1 MKYNTY
7 LFDFDGVLV
16 DSMPI
21 FISSMLGFLDKN
33 NIKYGD
39 EVVKTITPLGYRGA
53 IKYLKGLGVSM
64 PEDEMLVAVK
74 KTVFNEYLNNIPAKE
89 FVCETLKALKNDGAE
104 LNILSASPHV
114 VLDVCLERIGIK
126 DLFTNI
132 LSTDDFGKRKND
144 PDIYNDA
151 IQKIGKGMD
160 EIIFFDDNLNA
171 LKAAKE
177 AGLKICGV
185 FDEASA
191 VYESEIRAITDYYIY
206 NFSELTEV
214 VK

>member
-16 DSMPI
+16 DSMPV
-21 FISSMLGFLDKN
+21 FITSMLSFLDKN
-33 NIKYGD
+33 NIEYGD

-53 IKYLKGLGVSM
+53 IKYLKELGVTM
-64 PEDEMLVAVK
+64 PEDEMLAVVK
-74 KTVFNEYLNNIPAKE
+74 KNIFTEYLHNIPAKE
-89 FVCETLKALKNDGAE
+89 YVCETLKALKNDGAE

-114 VLDVCLERIGIK
+114 VLDVCLERVGIK
-126 DLFTNI
+126 DLFSNI

-144 PDIYNDA
+144 PEIYYDA
-151 IQKIGKGMD
+151 IQRLGKGMD
-160 EIIFFDDNLNA
+160 EILFLDDNVNA

-185 FDEASA
+185 FDASSA
-191 VYESEIRAITDYYIY
+191 NYADDIKAMADHYIY
-206 NFSELTEV
+206 DFSELR
-214 VK
+214 